1 MLPLLALRQPTGARL
16 SENKVE
22 VKIRWV
28 PSGTVTLETRT
39 IGNVS
44 TPELD
49 WVLAWVGRQ
58 FGRGTNYDKTHD
70 QWPMTRYAFNATVKQ
85 MNSEVN
91 TPGTYRNATP
101 WTLEKSEQKLE
112 DTDGTQHVRLV
123 FAIG

>member
-1 MLPLLALRQPTGARL
+1 MLPLLALRQPTGAAL

-22 VKIRWV
+22 VVLRFA
-28 PSGTVTLETRT
+28 PPGTVTLETKT

-58 FGRGTNYDKTHD
+58 FGRGNNYDR
-70 QWPMTRYAFNATVKQ
+70 TRDRWSMSIWAFNAAVRS

-112 DTDGTQHVRLV
+112 DTDGTQLVRLV
-123 FAIG
+123 FAMG